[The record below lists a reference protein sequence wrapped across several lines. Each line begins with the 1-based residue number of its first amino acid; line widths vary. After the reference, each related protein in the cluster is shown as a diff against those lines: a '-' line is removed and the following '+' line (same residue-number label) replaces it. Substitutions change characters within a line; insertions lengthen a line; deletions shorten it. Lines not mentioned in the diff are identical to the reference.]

1 MAASTTATEIVMT
14 SYDFISL
21 IININ
26 QSLEKVKYPEAKVF
40 LLLLGA
46 ILSILWTRSWH
57 PLIYLSMTLSLPDD
71 LLDLVKLYFDFL
83 IVHPES
89 K

>member
-26 QSLEKVKYPEAKVF
+26 QSLKKLKYPEAKVF
-40 LLLLGA
+40 LLLGT

-57 PLIYLSMTLSLPDD
+57 PWSYLSMTLSLPDD
-71 LLDLVKLYFDFL
+71 LLDLVKLYFDLF